1 MGKGVHIQELPG
13 LGTRYD
19 VDLRSGGERVS
30 IVVSRDGKR
39 HLYVFTS
46 GGTDDPAAVV
56 EMTEDQARKVGAVL
70 AGTFFVD

>member
-19 VDLRSGGERVS
+19 VDIRAGGERVS

-46 GGTDDPAAVV
+46 GGSDEPAAVI

>member
-19 VDLRSGGERVS
+19 VDLRSGGGERVS
-30 IVVSRDGKR
+30 IVVGRDGKR

-46 GGTDDPAAVV
+46 KGDEPAAVL
-56 EMTEDQARKVGAVL
+56 ELTEEQARKVGAVL

>member
-19 VDLRSGGERVS
+19 IGLGSADNRIS

-46 GGTDDPAAVV
+46 RGDDPTAVI
-56 EMTEDQARKVGAVL
+56 ELTEEQARKVGAVL
-70 AGTFFVD
+70 SGTFFVD

>member
-19 VDLRSGGERVS
+19 VDLHSGGNRVS

-46 GGTDDPAAVV
+46 RGDEPAAVV
-56 EMTEDQARKVGAVL
+56 ELTEEQARKIGAVL
-70 AGTFFVD
+70 SGTFFSD

>member
-19 VDLRSGGERVS
+19 VDLGSASSRVS

-46 GGTDDPAAVV
+46 RGDDPAAVI
-56 EMTEDQARKVGAVL
+56 ELTEEQARKVGAVL

>member
-19 VDLRSGGERVS
+19 VDLHNGGQRVS
-30 IVVSRDGKR
+30 IGVARDGKR

-46 GGTDDPAAVV
+46 GGDEPAAVV
-56 EMTEDQARKVGAVL
+56 ELSEEQARKVGAVL

>member
-19 VDLRSGGERVS
+19 VDLGSAANRVS

-39 HLYVFTS
+39 HLYVFTTR
-46 GGTDDPAAVV
+46 GDDPAAVI
-56 EMTEDQARKVGAVL
+56 ELTEEQARKVGAVL

>member
-1 MGKGVHIQELPG
+1 MGKGVRIQELPG

-19 VDLRSGGERVS
+19 VDLHSGGERVS

-39 HLYVFTS
+39 HFYVFTS
-46 GGTDDPAAVV
+46 PSDEPAAVI
-56 EMTEDQARKVGAVL
+56 ELTEEQARKIGAVL

>member
-19 VDLRSGGERVS
+19 VDLHNGGQRVS

-46 GGTDDPAAVV
+46 GGDEPSAVV
-56 EMTEDQARKVGAVL
+56 ELSEEQARKVGAVL

>member
-19 VDLRSGGERVS
+19 VDLRPGGERVS

-39 HLYVFTS
+39 HLYVFTER
-46 GGTDDPAAVV
+46 GDEPAAVV
-56 EMTEDQARKVGAVL
+56 ELTEEQARKVGAVL

>member
-19 VDLRSGGERVS
+19 VDLHSGGERVS

-46 GGTDDPAAVV
+46 RGDEPAAVL
-56 EMTEDQARKVGAVL
+56 ELTEDQARKVGAVL